1 MYTVLSRYLGYLFV
15 CMLVTHTVPSR
26 MDAMSY
32 VARQRDG
39 RVAGSYESR
48 APFITASI
56 AAILIV
62 YTGLLIH

>member
-1 MYTVLSRYLGYLFV
+1 MVLIVNLFV
-15 CMLVTHTVPSR
+15 CMLVTHTVPKVGSSR

-39 RVAGSYESR
+39 RVADSDESC

-56 AAILIV
+56 AAILD
-62 YTGLLIH
+62 TRTR

>member
-1 MYTVLSRYLGYLFV
+1 MYSIVYLWVSICLHAARYTYS
-15 CMLVTHTVPSR
+15 SR

-56 AAILIV
+56 AAILGTYYIQG
-62 YTGLLIH
+62 Y

>member
-1 MYTVLSRYLGYLFV
+1 
-15 CMLVTHTVPSR
+15 

-39 RVAGSYESR
+39 RVADSDESC

-56 AAILIV
+56 AAILD
-62 YTGLLIH
+62 TRTR